1 MRRLYRKGGRETWAN
16 GKKNREKIPIL
27 WAEAQMNP
35 TAIESLTGDAER
47 KAERPTG
54 DRRAW
59 IDGCL
64 RHLDLAVADPSGDEV
79 VEGGADQPDHASDRL
94 EDRGGEDEA
103 DAHPGKPPALA
114 RGKMGADHARWMVA
128 RRGPNPHQ
136 SPFPE

>member
-35 TAIESLTGDAER
+35 TAIGSVTGDAER
-47 KAERPTG
+47 KAEGPRG
-54 DRRAW
+54 GRRAW

-64 RHLDLAVADPSGDEV
+64 RHLDLAAADPSGDEV
-79 VEGGADQPDHASDRL
+79 VEGGSDQPDHASDRL

-103 DAHPGKPPALA
+103 DAHQRKYPALV
-114 RGKMGADHARWMVA
+114 GGQI
-128 RRGPNPHQ
+128 GG
-136 SPFPE
+136 